1 MFKGEV
7 KKYLSNYVFYVA
19 IVAVALLLLSG
30 TIFINPETG
39 KQYNTFSM
47 FNKSNLDMLLNIGRV
62 NFYDVFLSESASY
75 LWMFAPVL
83 AGLPLSVLIC
93 GERKNS
99 LTRFEVFRVGK
110 KKYTLHKLF
119 AGMVSGGLIFVIGYI
134 IFLIVLYLLIYE
146 TKDVDMYGFGMNDY
160 MVNNSQICKFAFSKI
175 GIAGLILLKLVS
187 VFLYGMFSTVITF
200 AISSFMK
207 NKYMVLCVP
216 MIINYFWIM
225 IAGKQTNAV
234 RLLKPQVLENIF
246 SVEDKYIF
254 ILFAGLVVV
263 SAIIYMAFLERRCD
277 CGEN

>member
-1 MFKGEV
+1 MFRGEV

-47 FNKSNLDMLLNIGRV
+47 FDKSNVDMALYVGRV
-62 NFYDVFLSESASY
+62 NFYDVFLSESLSY

-110 KKYTLHKLF
+110 KKYIIHKLF
-119 AGMVSGGLIFVIGYI
+119 AGMVSGGLIFVMGHI
-134 IFLIVLYLLIYE
+134 IYLLVLYLLMYE
-146 TKDVDMYGFGMNDY
+146 TKDVDMYGFGVNDY

-175 GIAGLILLKLVS
+175 GMAGLIFLKFVS

-234 RLLKPQVLENIF
+234 RLLKPQMLENVF
-246 SVEDKYIF
+246 SVEDKYIL

-263 SAIIYMAFLERRCD
+263 SAIIYMACLERRCD